1 LAAALL
7 HWSPDPI
14 SRRPQI
20 NGRSSRSSLPVAGMR
35 NSPELV
41 EVDSTRLEEVLRR
54 VEQSLDETDSALVRA
69 VFQSYAYV
77 AELVEDRN
85 TSIRRLRQLFFGS
98 STETTEAVVG
108 RKTEKPEATPSR
120 DAGGDTALAAGE
132 GNTEE
137 PGVAAASKGHGRNGA
152 EAYRGAT
159 RIEVTHPS
167 LTAGDACPAC
177 GRGTVYD
184 KTPGVLV
191 RITGQP
197 PLAAKIYALQK
208 LRCHLCGQVFTAPA
222 PEEAGDAKYDATA
235 GSMIGLLKYGSGLP
249 FNRLDGLQGNLDVPL
264 PASTQWEIVQGVA
277 AVLAPAFAEL
287 IRQAAQG
294 DVLHN
299 DDTTVKI
306 LELMGDRGRPET
318 SDGVTADVD
327 VAESRRGLYTSGVV
341 ALLDGRRVALFFSGR
356 RHAGENL
363 AQVLKHRGESL
374 PPPIQMC
381 DALSRNLPGELQTI
395 LGHCLAHARRRFV
408 DVYDRFPEPCRHLLE
423 SLAVV
428 YRNDAVA
435 RERGLSPEAR
445 LQFHQDAS
453 RPTMQ
458 DLHDWLTRQLAEKRA
473 EPNSAL
479 GDAIGYTLKH
489 WDRLTLF
496 LRQAGAPLDNN
507 VCERAL
513 KKAILHRKN
522 ALFYKTQNGARVG
535 DLFMSLIYTCQLN
548 QANPFDYLT
557 QLQRHAEAFAACPRL
572 WMPWN
577 YRDAM
582 ARALTVRAV
591 PYQSISL

>member
-1 LAAALL
+1 
-7 HWSPDPI
+7 
-14 SRRPQI
+14 
-20 NGRSSRSSLPVAGMR
+20 MR

-41 EVDSTRLEEVLRR
+41 EVDSTRLDEVLGR
-54 VEQSLDETDSALVRA
+54 VEQSLDENDAALVRA
-69 VFQSYAYV
+69 VFESYAYV
-77 AELVEDRN
+77 SELVEDKN
-85 TSIRRLRQLFFGS
+85 TSIRRLRQLFFGA
-98 STETTEAVVG
+98 STETTAAVVG
-108 RKTEKPEATPSR
+108 QKTRRPEAALPR
-120 DAGGDTALAAGE
+120 EAGADADLAADE
-132 GNTEE
+132 GNADASD
-137 PGVAAASKGHGRNGA
+137 AAATSKGHGRNGA
-152 EAYRGAT
+152 EAYRGAE
-159 RIEVTHPS
+159 RIDVPHPS
-167 LTAGDACPAC
+167 LSAGDACPAC
-177 GRGTVYD
+177 TQGTVYD
-184 KTPGVLV
+184 KAPGVLV

-197 PLAAKIYALQK
+197 PLAATIYQLQK
-208 LRCHLCGQVFTAPA
+208 LRCHLCGQVFTAAA
-222 PEEAGDAKYDATA
+222 PEAAGEPKYDATA

-264 PASTQWEIVQGVA
+264 PASTQWDIVQAVA
-277 AVLAPAFAEL
+277 VNIKPAFAEL

-294 DVLHN
+294 EVLHN

-306 LELMGDRGRPET
+306 LELMGKRGRQEAPA
-318 SDGVTADVD
+318 GAAGDVD
-327 VAESRRGLYTSGVV
+327 VAEQRTGLYTSGVV
-341 ALLDGRRVALFFSGR
+341 AVREGHRVALFFSGR

-363 AQVLKHRGESL
+363 AQVLKHRAESL

-395 LGHCLAHARRRFV
+395 LAHCLAHARRRFV
-408 DVYDRFPEPCRHLLE
+408 DVYDRFPEPCRRLLE

-435 RERGLSPEAR
+435 RERQLSLEAR

-453 RPTMQ
+453 GPTMQ
-458 DLHDWLTRQLAEKRA
+458 ALHAWLTRQLGEKLT

-479 GDAIGYTLKH
+479 GGAITYMLKH

-507 VCERAL
+507 MCERAL

-557 QLQRHAEAFAACPRL
+557 QLQRHADLLATRPQL

-577 YRDAM
+577 YRE
-582 ARALTVRAV
+582 ALA
-591 PYQSISL
+591 